1 METGASMEIKNMYM
15 DKSETDVFIPQKQR
29 MCFFNSNDLST
40 ERGQHSHMLK
50 IILLAI
56 IPVFVLLIQSSIYI
70 SNDSKVVSQQKSVR
84 DNISFSVE
92 IGLLVHY
99 LQLERGATALYIS
112 SGGSN
117 LVLTSLESNRLKTDI
132 ALDSLTKWIS
142 VTCPTHFLTRK
153 AYQVRLQDYRKK
165 LEPTNTTIKAAVE
178 FYSNDNDVMIDWV
191 GLTVKDSESETTWQ
205 ELTAYHMLL
214 LSKEQAGIERAVGS
228 TFFARGSFSVEELLW
243 YTEKKILGATYLE
256 RSMQYSTF
264 VRTIIDDEYTNTHL
278 STELVIMREKII
290 ANNSSLASVAAG
302 ILWFDNMTQYINILK
317 DIQDGLAQNWMGYV
331 ITIVLAIRIAYA

>member
-1 METGASMEIKNMYM
+1 MQTQITVRSQLELNSYLCFLITLRFNVSQEHRMDTCASMEIKDMYM
-15 DKSETDVFIPQKQR
+15 DKSEIEVFIPLKQR
-29 MCFFNSNDLST
+29 ICFFNSNDLLT
-40 ERGQHSHMLK
+40 KRGQHAHMLK

-70 SNDSKVVSQQKSVR
+70 SNDSKVVSQQKSVK

-142 VTCPTHFLTRK
+142 VTCPSHFLTLK
-153 AYQVRLQDYRKK
+153 AYRVRLQDFRKK
-165 LEPTNTTIKAAVE
+165 LKPTNTTIKAAVE

-228 TFFARGSFSVEELLW
+228 TFFARG
-243 YTEKKILGATYLE
+243 
-256 RSMQYSTF
+256 R
-264 VRTIIDDEYTNTHL
+264 
-278 STELVIMREKII
+278 
-290 ANNSSLASVAAG
+290 
-302 ILWFDNMTQYINILK
+302 
-317 DIQDGLAQNWMGYV
+317 
-331 ITIVLAIRIAYA
+331 